1 MKTLKS
7 IFLGLALLAT
17 ATIVKADD
25 IKTVNASKTNAVDAY
40 VSAITLGQ
48 NADLDDVIESS
59 AKFNLL
65 RGKEVLSF
73 GKAAMMKYAGEN
85 KNVRQECTTL
95 VSEVES
101 NDDMSIVKVDMNYG
115 NFTRTNYVTVANTGE
130 GWKITNVYSVFK

>member
-25 IKTVNASKTNAVDAY
+25 VKTVNATKGNAVDAY
-40 VSAITLGQ
+40 VNSITMGQ

-59 AKFNLL
+59 AKFNVL

-85 KNVRQECTTL
+85 KNVRQECTTS

>member
-85 KNVRQECTTL
+85 KNVRQECTTS